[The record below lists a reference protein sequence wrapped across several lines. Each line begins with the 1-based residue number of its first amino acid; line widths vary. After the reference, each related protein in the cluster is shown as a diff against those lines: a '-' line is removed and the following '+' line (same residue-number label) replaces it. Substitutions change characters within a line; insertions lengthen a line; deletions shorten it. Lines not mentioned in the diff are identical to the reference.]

1 MKSIIFWAVP
11 LFLSIFSIYL
21 TATVNNRNNIKSKK
35 YELYLDYLNIITDA
49 TKKAEE
55 QRAVNLIPRLITSK
69 QSLILY
75 ASPKV
80 LDLLLK
86 MGPTPSVITPEEQTT
101 YSQLLIEMRKD
112 LNKFNFLSHKKYSL
126 THAKLKNFL

>member
-21 TATVNNRNNIKSKK
+21 TATVNNRNNIKLKK

-49 TKKAEE
+49 TKTAEE
-55 QRAVNLIPRLITSK
+55 QRAVNLVPRLITSK

-112 LNKFNFLSHKKYSL
+112 LNKFNFLSHKRYSL
-126 THAKLKNFL
+126 THAKLKFFL